1 MYLKTIPKLNKP
13 FKVVPPDH
21 FTAIKVGEPRP
32 VTVMTSTTGKPDA
45 PCKVQ
50 VTNPRGQKKEVPTK
64 KIPEGYIATVT
75 PEEVG
80 PHKVD
85 VHFNNKEIPKSP
97 FNVMA
102 EPAIDWNKVAVS
114 GLQERKFKHKNT
126 IHFLRF

>member
-1 MYLKTIPKLNKP
+1 
-13 FKVVPPDH
+13 
-21 FTAIKVGEPRP
+21 
-32 VTVMTSTTGKPDA
+32 MTSTTGKPDA
-45 PCKVQ
+45 PCKVE

-80 PHKVD
+80 PHKVN
-85 VHFNNKEIPKSP
+85 VQFNNKEIPKSP

-114 GLQERKFKHKNT
+114 GLQERKLKH
-126 IHFLRF
+126 R